1 MKQSVG
7 SKEGQKVLCYHCGEA
22 CRDTSLHSGDKYF
35 CCHGCKTVYDILS
48 KNDLCTYYDLNR
60 TPAAGAVHSFV
71 ADRFAFLDDEDV
83 LRKLITFSDGKQSN
97 ITFYLPQI
105 HCSSCLWLLEHASQI
120 NPHILSVR
128 VNFTKKEAFVVFDC
142 TQTTLRQ
149 VVETLASIGYEPH
162 FSLQDM
168 NPAQKKVKKHALY
181 KIAIAGFCFANIMMM
196 SLPEYFSVSNYLEKE
211 IGRTFQYLI
220 VGLSLPVLF
229 YCATE
234 FFVSAWN
241 GLRNRFLNIDLP
253 IAAAIAITFL
263 RSLYEIFWLHGSGY
277 LDSMSGIVFFMLV
290 GRYFQ
295 DQTYQFLSFD
305 RDFKSFFPISVN
317 VLQNGLFKPRQ
328 IEQLRVEEVIQV
340 RNGELVPVD
349 SLLSKGDALIDYSF
363 VSGESLP
370 VRVEK
375 GSWVYAGGRQCGEA
389 IELVVMKEM
398 AQGYLTNL
406 WNNAIFKEPK
416 PRYSFIHLLSRYF
429 TVIVLLLGL
438 AAALYWAYAGS
449 VSTMWNALTTI
460 LIVACPCALLLSST
474 FTNGNILRGLSAQ
487 GLYLRHPDVI
497 EDLGDIR
504 HIVFDKTGTLTGKDG
519 VDIRYSGVAM
529 DEHTKLCVSRLL
541 GQSNHPLSIAIHRHL
556 QLDDQAVSIGS
567 FREVP
572 GAGIEAWIEDAHY
585 QVGSALFTG
594 ADTLGTLSEYT
605 RVYVRKEAQLF
616 GYFTIRSPYRKG
628 FLEIAPQLSK
638 RYQLTVLSGDNDS
651 EADFLRELLGPGHQL
666 LFHQSPEQKLEYI
679 QRLQEQHP
687 GKVLMVGDGLNDAG
701 ALQKSDVGIA
711 LTEDVNNF
719 TPASDGIMKAGS
731 IGLLYAFLRFA
742 RAGRR
747 IIYVSFIVSIL
758 YNIIGLYF
766 ALRGDLS
773 PLVAALLM
781 PASSLSIILLT
792 YGCSSFFAARLLHKK
807 VL

>member
-1 MKQSVG
+1 
-7 SKEGQKVLCYHCGEA
+7 LCED
-22 CRDTSLHSGDKYF
+22 RSLHSGDKYF

-48 KNDLCTYYDLNR
+48 KNELCTYYDLNNS
-60 TPAAGAVHSFV
+60 PAIGSVQSFSG
-71 ADRFAFLDDEDV
+71 DRFAYLDDPEV
-83 LRKLITFSDGKQSN
+83 VAKLISFTDGKQTNVS
-97 ITFYLPQI
+97 FYLPQI
-105 HCSSCLWLLEHASQI
+105 HCSSCLWLLEHVHQL
-120 NPHILSVR
+120 NEHIVSVR
-128 VNFTKKEAFVVFDC
+128 VNFTKKEAFVVFNN
-142 TQTTLRQ
+142 TGTSLRK
-149 VVETLASIGYEPH
+149 VVETLAAIGYEPH

-168 NPAQKKVKKHALY
+168 NPAQTKVKKNALM

-196 SLPEYFSVSNYLEKE
+196 SLPEYFSVSSFLERE
-211 IGRTFQYLI
+211 IGRAFQYLI

-229 YCATE
+229 YSATE
-234 FFVSAWN
+234 FFVSAWK

-253 IAAAIAITFL
+253 IAAAVAITFL

-277 LDSMSGIVFFMLV
+277 LDSMSGIVFFMLI

-317 VLQNGLFKPRQ
+317 VLQEGVYKPRQ
-328 IEQLRVEEVIQV
+328 IEQLRVEDQIQI

-370 VRVEK
+370 VKVEK

-389 IELVVMKEM
+389 IELVVMKEV

-406 WNNAIFKEPK
+406 WNNSVFKKPK
-416 PRYSFIHLLSRYF
+416 ERYSFIHVLSRHF
-429 TVIVLLLGL
+429 TLVVMLLGL
-438 AAALYWAYAGS
+438 ASALYWASQGTTTTA
-449 VSTMWNALTTI
+449 WNALTTI
-460 LIVACPCALLLSST
+460 LIVACPCALLLSAT
-474 FTNGNILRGLSAQ
+474 FTNGNVIRGLSGH

-504 HIVFDKTGTLTGKDG
+504 HIVFDKTGTLTGKNKMQ
-519 VDIRYSGVAM
+519 VAYVGAEM
-529 DEHTKLCVSRLL
+529 DEHTKHCIHALL
-541 GQSNHPLSIAIHRHL
+541 QQSNHPLSL
-556 QLDDQAVSIGS
+556 AVARYMDIRQSDITVTA
-567 FREVP
+567 FKETP
-572 GAGIEAWIEDAHY
+572 GAGIEAWIEEAHY
-585 QVGSALFTG
+585 KIGSASFVE
-594 ADTLGTLSEYT
+594 APQFSDDHS
-605 RVYVRKEAQLF
+605 RVYIRREEELY
-616 GYFTIRSPYRKG
+616 GYFTVKATYRKG
-628 FLEIAPQLSK
+628 FLAIAPELSR
-638 RYQLTVLSGDNDS
+638 RYRITVLSGDTDA
-651 EADFLRELLGPGHQL
+651 EAAYLRELLGPGHQL
-666 LFHQSPEQKLEYI
+666 LFQQSPEQKLQYI

-701 ALQKSDVGIA
+701 ALQRSDVGIA

-719 TPASDGIMKAGS
+719 TPASDGIMKASS
-731 IGLLYAFLRFA
+731 IGLLLSFLKYAK
-742 RAGRR
+742 AGRR
-747 IIYVSFIVSIL
+747 IIYLSFVVSIL

-766 ALRGDLS
+766 ALQGNLS

-792 YGCSSFFAARLLHKK
+792 YGLSNLFARRLFSGS